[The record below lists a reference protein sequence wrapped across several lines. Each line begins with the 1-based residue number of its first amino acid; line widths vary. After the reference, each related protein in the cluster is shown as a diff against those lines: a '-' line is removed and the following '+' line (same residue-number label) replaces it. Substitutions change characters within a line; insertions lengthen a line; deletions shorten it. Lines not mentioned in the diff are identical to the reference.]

1 MRIFR
6 TLLILT
12 GVVMLLPSP
21 PEDQNTTA
29 DRGAAQQP
37 LAASDLLVSATS
49 AFADVASFCMRQP
62 MVCETAGY
70 VAANLEAKAKYGVRL
85 AYEWASDGQADPA
98 LETASTAP
106 VDEPR
111 GPGRGQSTLTL
122 DDLLPAWKGPA
133 SGQNR

>member
-21 PEDQNTTA
+21 PQDQTVSADGTT
-29 DRGAAQQP
+29 AQQP
-37 LAASDLLVSATS
+37 VAASDLLMSATS
-49 AFADVASFCMRQP
+49 AFSDVASFCMRQP

-70 VAANLEAKAKYGVRL
+70 LAANLEAKAKYGVRL
-85 AYEWASDGQADPA
+85 AYEWANDYQADPA
-98 LETASTAP
+98 LETGSTAP
-106 VDEPR
+106 VEEPR

-133 SGQNR
+133 NGQNG